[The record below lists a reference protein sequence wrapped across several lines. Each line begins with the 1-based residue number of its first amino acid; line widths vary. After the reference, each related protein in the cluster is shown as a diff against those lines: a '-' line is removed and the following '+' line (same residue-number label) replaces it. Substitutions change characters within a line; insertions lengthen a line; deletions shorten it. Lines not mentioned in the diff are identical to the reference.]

1 MGGTMTDLD
10 EIVTSHWPLE
20 QCRCAECHRDRL
32 GYAVTLVLW
41 GGGVLWTTLA
51 TAWLVWG

>member
-1 MGGTMTDLD
+1 MTDLD